1 MPRPE
6 DIEKFTQ
13 VLNSLGDEPAI
24 RAARSETIE
33 QVSAPGEEA
42 PEPEGEPLDSLPLD
56 SLPMEEQE
64 SFGDQA
70 GPEPETARGAVQDET
85 ALGAAQEE
93 AALQDVFEGL
103 SELAEQP
110 DLGAG
115 STEEPAMEE
124 PAIGEQSFEEPSA
137 GAPEA
142 GEPAEAGDALDF
154 ASLFA
159 EETEPNPI
167 EDLETPAP
175 AETSIPAP
183 LPEEDAF
190 AFPEGEP
197 EGLQSDISQMEVVP
211 EDMEAPAL
219 PGEPAGGAAAP
230 EPGVESFEDFGAF
243 PLDTPEAAA
252 PEGPQP
258 GEHAESFEAPGES
271 FDLPNLDDLSF
282 GEPPAEPA
290 SAAEPTFE
298 VPESAE
304 PPEQSF
310 IEPEPTFEIPEP
322 QRLPDITSAE
332 GFDLDTAT
340 GFTVAPGD
348 ISEAAPGEVSE
359 KPEPGAEPFETPLE
373 SEGLTPPSAEAA
385 EGRAEQP
392 DMESLGEESLGDLN
406 LDGFSLPESAEQF
419 GAPRPA
425 PVAPAAPPREAP
437 GRPSPSR
444 PAPKPRP
451 AARPSARPAAAPPQE
466 LPGGEGEIELSPEQ
480 FARLKKAL
488 EALPRNL
495 KIVVQDLIGE
505 GKAAGA
511 DLSKLIS
518 LLLGN
523 ASAQEIATLAGRISG
538 KRIRIPA
545 GYEKKTGVAFEAE
558 QRTFAYAFRE
568 NILPL
573 VRVVLLTALV
583 VVLFYFFGSRL
594 VYRPLYAFTNYRA
607 GYVQILN
614 DRFTLA
620 NERFARAAAVWPMK
634 AWFYRYAEGFADKRQ
649 YVLAEEKYDDLLRR
663 FGDDRKGILD
673 YARMESTRL
682 ADYEKADM
690 LLKRLLD
697 RAMYDYDVLLATG
710 DNDME
715 WGVRASAKLDEARL
729 TYATLIEKYGV
740 KDDLLFRMLRYFI
753 RKDMGEEV
761 ERLRVY
767 YASRPEVKV
776 DPEAFAELGGYLV
789 DHRRLEFAQDVLF
802 RADRVKPGL
811 AEVHYNLARYY
822 RIVKSTA
829 DEKLA
834 LDAVMRSLKNTDP
847 LTVKRLSIEI
857 DTYTRR
863 GELSYRSGELI
874 AAEKDLQTAISLVE
888 QNQKMKLIGK
898 DRLFGRPYTTLGD
911 LYYYVQGDL
920 ANASVQ
926 YQNAIANH
934 FADPGLSYKIGF
946 IQYAGHDYKGAL
958 ASFASTEDQSAY
970 PSGSEEMA
978 SAAPGET
985 TPAAESAP
993 AGSASAAAPAVT
1005 AAPAPSPGRVPV
1017 NLLFALGNCLFQR
1030 GDYFAA
1036 QGYFLGLLDRLE
1048 LKKAAIGNLLPLE
1061 VPEHR
1066 ALMDNLVKVNNNLG
1080 VTMIRLAERTGDRR
1094 KRSEALVYLT
1104 TAAQIAD
1111 SLGRAPDTVVRG
1123 ETRSLPSLNM
1133 RGILYPTSNFV
1144 LQIFQ
1149 DLPKDLQAPSL

>member
-24 RAARSETIE
+24 LEARSETIE
-33 QVSAPGEEA
+33 QVSAAGEEA
-42 PEPEGEPLDSLPLD
+42 QEPEGEPLDSLPLD
-56 SLPMEEQE
+56 SLSFDEQE
-64 SFGDQA
+64 SPGDQA
-70 GPEPETARGAVQDET
+70 GPEPETPPGTVE
-85 ALGAAQEE
+85 EE
-93 AALQDVFEGL
+93 AGLQDVLGGL
-103 SELAEQP
+103 SELTGEP
-110 DLGAG
+110 EPGAS
-115 STEEPAMEE
+115 STQEPAPEEPA
-124 PAIGEQSFEEPSA
+124 P
-137 GAPEA
+137 
-142 GEPAEAGDALDF
+142 EAGDALDF

-159 EETEPNPI
+159 EEAEPNPI

-175 AETSIPAP
+175 GETPSSAP
-183 LPEEDAF
+183 VPEEDAF
-190 AFPEGEP
+190 TFPEGEP
-197 EGLQSDISQMEVVP
+197 EGLQSDLSQMEIVP
-211 EDMEAPAL
+211 EDTEAPAL
-219 PGEPAGGAAAP
+219 PGEPAGGAAAS
-230 EPGVESFEDFGAF
+230 EPGAESLEDFGAF
-243 PLDTPEAAA
+243 SLDTPETAT
-252 PEGPQP
+252 PEGLQP
-258 GEHAESFEAPGES
+258 GEPAESAETPGES

-282 GEPPAEPA
+282 GEPAAEPA
-290 SAAEPTFE
+290 SAAGPSFE
-298 VPESAE
+298 VPESIE
-304 PPEQSF
+304 P
-310 IEPEPTFEIPEP
+310 PEPTFDVPEP
-322 QRLPDITSAE
+322 EGLSDIPSTG

-340 GFTVAPGD
+340 GFEAAPGD
-348 ISEAAPGEVSE
+348 ISET
-359 KPEPGAEPFETPLE
+359 PEPGAEAFEASTYPAD
-373 SEGLTPPSAEAA
+373 SAPPSAEAP
-385 EGRAEQP
+385 EGEAEQRG
-392 DMESLGEESLGDLN
+392 MESLGEESLGDLN
-406 LDGFSLPESAEQF
+406 LDEFSLPESAEQF
-419 GAPRPA
+419 GAPGLA
-425 PVAPAAPPREAP
+425 PVAPVAPPREAP
-437 GRPSPSR
+437 ARQ
-444 PAPKPRP
+444 APKP
-451 AARPSARPAAAPPQE
+451 RPSARPAAAPPE
-466 LPGGEGEIELSPEQ
+466 LPGAEGEIELSPEQ

-488 EALPRNL
+488 ESLPRNL
-495 KIVVQDLIGE
+495 KVAVQDLIGE
-505 GKAAGA
+505 GKAVGA

-523 ASAQEIATLAGRISG
+523 ASAQEVATLAGRISG

-573 VRVVLLTALV
+573 VRVVVLTVLV
-583 VVLFYFFGSRL
+583 GGVLGFFGYS
-594 VYRPLYAFTNYRA
+594 YIYKPLYAFSNYRA
-607 GYVQILN
+607 GYMQIAN

-620 NERFARAAAVWPMK
+620 NERFARAVSVWPMK
-634 AWFYRYAEGFADKRQ
+634 GWFYRYAEGFADKRQ

-682 ADYEKADM
+682 ADYEKADT

-697 RAMYDYDVLLATG
+697 RTMYDYDALLATG

-715 WGVRASAKLDEARL
+715 WGGKVPAKLDEARL
-729 TYATLIEKYGV
+729 SYATLIEKYGV

-789 DHRRLEFAQDVLF
+789 DHRRLDFAQEVLF
-802 RADRVKPGL
+802 RADKVKPGL

-834 LDAVMRSLKNTDP
+834 LDAVIRNLKNTDP

-863 GELSYRSGELI
+863 GELYYRSGELI
-874 AAEKDLQTAISLVE
+874 AAEKDLQTAVSLVE

-898 DRLFGRPYTTLGD
+898 ERLFGRPYAALGD

-926 YQNAIANH
+926 YQNAMANQLT
-934 FADPGLSYKIGF
+934 DPGLSYKIGF
-946 IQYAGHDYKGAL
+946 IQYTGHDYKSAL

-970 PSGSEEMA
+970 PSGSDEIM
-978 SAAPGET
+978 SGAPGET
-985 TPAAESAP
+985 APAVENAP
-993 AGSASAAAPAVT
+993 AGAASPAVP
-1005 AAPAPSPGRVPV
+1005 AAPAPTAARVPL
-1017 NLLFALGNCLFQR
+1017 NLLFALGNCFFQR

-1048 LKKAAIGNLLPLE
+1048 LKKASIGNLLPLE

-1104 TAAQIAD
+1104 AAAQIAD

-1123 ETRSLPSLNM
+1123 ETRSLPALNM

-1149 DLPKDLQAPSL
+1149 DLPKDLIAPSL